1 MEEEE
6 AAAREVVMDKD
17 VKKKIKETVKKI
29 LKRSSLLEITEIK
42 AREEASS
49 ELDLDLSRDPYKLIV
64 REAVD
69 SFIEK
74 AITKIETEMG
84 KLHTQI
90 VEDVDGVSTKKTT
103 TAAKKNKKKKK
114 KKTKKV
120 VEEEEEEEEI
130 TAASSSV

>member
-6 AAAREVVMDKD
+6 ARQVVIDND
-17 VKKKIKETVKKI
+17 LKKKIKETVKKI

-49 ELDLDLSRDPYKLIV
+49 ELNLDLSRDPYKIIV

-74 AITKIETEMG
+74 AIMTIDTEMG

-90 VEDVDGVSTKKTT
+90 VEDVDGEVTENATKTT
-103 TAAKKNKKKKK
+103 TKKKKK
-114 KKTKKV
+114 KKAKKK
-120 VEEEEEEEEI
+120 VEEEE
-130 TAASSSV
+130 SSPA

>member
-6 AAAREVVMDKD
+6 ARQVVIDND
-17 VKKKIKETVKKI
+17 LKKKIKETVKKI

-49 ELDLDLSRDPYKLIV
+49 ELNLDLSRDPYKIIV

-74 AITKIETEMG
+74 AIMTIDTEMG

-90 VEDVDGVSTKKTT
+90 VEDVDGEVTENATKTT
-103 TAAKKNKKKKK
+103 TMKKKKK
-114 KKTKKV
+114 KKAKKK
-120 VEEEEEEEEI
+120 VEEEE
-130 TAASSSV
+130 SSPA

>member
-1 MEEEE
+1 MGS
-6 AAAREVVMDKD
+6 DL
-17 VKKKIKETVKKI
+17 KKKIKETVKKI
-29 LKRSSLLEITEIK
+29 LKRSSLYEITEIK

-49 ELDLDLSRDPYKLIV
+49 ELDHDLSGDPYKLIV

-74 AITKIETEMG
+74 AITTIEAEMG

-90 VEDVDGVSTKKTT
+90 VEDVDGVTEKDTT
-103 TAAKKNKKKKK
+103 KKKK

-120 VEEEEEEEEI
+120 VEETT
-130 TAASSSV
+130 TA

>member
-6 AAAREVVMDKD
+6 ARQVVIDND
-17 VKKKIKETVKKI
+17 LKKKIKETVKKI

-49 ELDLDLSRDPYKLIV
+49 ELNLDLSRDPYKIIV

-74 AITKIETEMG
+74 AIMTIDTEMG

-90 VEDVDGVSTKKTT
+90 VEDVDGEVTEKATKTT
-103 TAAKKNKKKKK
+103 TKKKKK
-114 KKTKKV
+114 KKKAKKK
-120 VEEEEEEEEI
+120 VEEEE
-130 TAASSSV
+130 SSPA

>member
-6 AAAREVVMDKD
+6 ARQVVIDND
-17 VKKKIKETVKKI
+17 LKKKIKETVKKI

-49 ELDLDLSRDPYKLIV
+49 ELNLDLSRDPYKIIV

-74 AITKIETEMG
+74 AIMTIDTEMG

-90 VEDVDGVSTKKTT
+90 VEDVDGEVTENLTKTT
-103 TAAKKNKKKKK
+103 TMKKKKK
-114 KKTKKV
+114 KKAKKK
-120 VEEEEEEEEI
+120 VEEEE
-130 TAASSSV
+130 SSPA

>member
-17 VKKKIKETVKKI
+17 VKKKIKETMKKI

-49 ELDLDLSRDPYKLIV
+49 ELGLDLSRDPYKLIV

-69 SFIEK
+69 CFIEK

-84 KLHTQI
+84 KLHTHTWI
-90 VEDVDGVSTKKTT
+90 
-103 TAAKKNKKKKK
+103 
-114 KKTKKV
+114 
-120 VEEEEEEEEI
+120 
-130 TAASSSV
+130 